1 MHCARAPALSVACST
16 DPARSRAQLLVETIL
31 VGNGFGAPLPKVAPA
46 DKPWHT
52 AKIALISA
60 VLWVP
65 TGIVMM
71 ARPAPAASAPG
82 AATGLHVHRPAAGVP
97 GVAEGAPGRQAGS
110 WVGGCRRDA
119 CARLCPGRSG
129 AQLRGCRRDACACL
143 CPGRARVPDSRAQPL
158 RGAAVACAPRLCCAR
173 ATPAARRVR

>member
-1 MHCARAPALSVACST
+1 MHRARAPALSVACST
-16 DPARSRAQLLVETIL
+16 DPARARAQLLVETIL
-31 VGNGFGAPLPKVAPA
+31 VGNGFGAPLPKIAPA

-82 AATGLHVHRPAAGVP
+82 AATGVHVRRPAAGVP
-97 GVAEGAPGRQAGS
+97 RVAEGAPGQAAGS
-110 WVGGCRRDA
+110 WAGGCRRDA
-119 CARLCPGRSG
+119 CARLCPGR
-129 AQLRGCRRDACACL
+129 
-143 CPGRARVPDSRAQPL
+143 ARVPDSWGQPL
-158 RGAAVACAPRLCCAR
+158 RGAAVARAPRLCCTR
-173 ATPAARRVR
+173 GSRAARHAR

>member
-1 MHCARAPALSVACST
+1 MHRARAPALSVACST
-16 DPARSRAQLLVETIL
+16 DPARARAQLLVETIL

-82 AATGLHVHRPAAGVP
+82 AATGVHVRRPAAGVP
-97 GVAEGAPGRQAGS
+97 RVAEGAPGQAAGS
-110 WVGGCRRDA
+110 WAAAGMHARA
-119 CARLCPGRSG
+119 CAQGALGCPTPGASLCG
-129 AQLRGCRRDACACL
+129 APLSRARRACA
-143 CPGRARVPDSRAQPL
+143 
-158 RGAAVACAPRLCCAR
+158 AR
-173 ATPAARRVR
+173 AGGSRAARRAR